1 MSIPSEISRITGE
14 VSAQSDLL
22 EQIQTAL
29 EGKAGGGGN
38 ELKTVKVDCT
48 GFSYNIFYSSIKDGK
63 IVAYRGYTDTF
74 DVLVNSIITTE
85 MIAASLLISGELKYL
100 GVDDKRQYV
109 LVNGPGY
116 IQASSGGGG
125 SN

>member
-1 MSIPSEISRITGE
+1 MSIPSEISRINNE
-14 VSAQSDLL
+14 ISAQSDLL

-29 EGKAGGGGN
+29 DGKLEGGGN

-48 GFSYNIFYSSIKDGK
+48 GFFYDIFYSSIKDGK
-63 IVAYRGYTDTF
+63 IVAYRGYRDTF

-85 MIAASLLISGELKYL
+85 MIEFLVPIFGELKYL
-100 GVDDKRQYV
+100 GTDAERQYI

-116 IQASSGGGG
+116 ITSAGGGG